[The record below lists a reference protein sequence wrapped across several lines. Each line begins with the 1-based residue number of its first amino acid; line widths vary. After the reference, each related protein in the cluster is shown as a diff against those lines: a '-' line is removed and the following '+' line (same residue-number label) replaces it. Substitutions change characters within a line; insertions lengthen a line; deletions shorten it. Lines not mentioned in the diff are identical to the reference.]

1 MKKSYYLILCVV
13 VLAVFMI
20 AGCSSNT
27 SKSSDSQTGSNQTAT
42 TDSSLTGAELLKS
55 LNLSYPDSL
64 KMTTTTTGS
73 GMDSTVTTVTKGEN
87 SRIEMDV
94 ADAGKQIIIHN
105 AQEGMTYQYTEGQT
119 TGLAFKDAD
128 LTSATS
134 DLGVAQDVPKI
145 SDLSANYPENMVAR
159 MDTLDGEKV
168 DYIETTESDTQEG
181 AVDIHMWVSTKYGV
195 PLKYEIYS
203 NGSLI
208 MTSRVTDISTGA
220 SITDSLFTPPADV
233 TFTDFSNINLDDL
246 TNLTNSLGE

>member
-1 MKKSYYLILCVV
+1 MKKRNYLILCVI
-13 VLAVFMI
+13 VLSVFLL
-20 AGCSSNT
+20 AGCSSNP
-27 SKSSDSQTGSNQTAT
+27 SKSSDNQSGSSTAT
-42 TDSSLTGAELLKS
+42 TDTSLTGADLLKS

-73 GMDSTVTTVTKGEN
+73 GMNSTITTVTKGEN

-94 ADAGKQIIIHN
+94 AGSGKQIIIHN
-105 AQEGMTYQYTEGQT
+105 AQDGMTYQYTEGQT
-119 TGLAFKDAD
+119 TGLAFKDTD

-134 DLGVAQDVPKI
+134 DLGVAQDVPTI
-145 SDLSANYPENMVAR
+145 TDLTANYPDNMVAR

-168 DYIETTESDTQEG
+168 VYIEMTETDAQEG

-208 MTSRVTDISTGA
+208 MTSVVTDISTGA
-220 SITDSLFTPPADV
+220 SIADSEFTPPANV
-233 TFTDFSNINLDDL
+233 NFTDFSNLNLDDL
-246 TNLTNSLGE
+246 TNLTNSFSN